1 MKKSE
6 NSFTIG
12 NWQLAKIKKSL
23 ANSVLQIACCLLP
36 IFSFAQNNVGMGTI
50 NPDPSAVLDLQAT
63 DKGFLVPRLPDTAGI
78 TAPVSGL
85 LIYRIPDNTFYYFK
99 GTYWKAIIAGVEING
114 SIGSIGSTGLTGST
128 GSTGSTGLTGSTG
141 TTGSTGS
148 TGSTGLTGSTGSIG
162 SIGATGTTGT
172 TGSTGSTG
180 LISNGTAIGNTT
192 YWDGGVWVL
201 NNNNIYNAGAS
212 VGIGT
217 AATPAV
223 SAKLE
228 LSSTTQG
235 TLITRMTTVQR
246 DAIVSPVE
254 SLLIFNTTT
263 KCFEAWN
270 QGTAAWVA
278 IGCVNCTS
286 PGPFSTSAATNMI
299 GSSFD
304 ANWTISSLATAYFL
318 DVATDIGFFS
328 IVAGYSNLNVG
339 NVLSYGVSGL
349 TCGTYYYR
357 IRATNACGSTANL
370 VTNTVTTIP
379 PSQPSIIT
387 GNTALCKGDN
397 AVAYS
402 VSNVVGVTYTWT
414 YSGLGYTQ
422 ALGGTTNS
430 ITANFSAAATSGT
443 LTVIPSNAC
452 GIGTAQTLAIN
463 LSDSPTTANAGA
475 DITGCDT
482 STATLSGNI
491 ASVGTGSWSVVSGAA
506 TITAANS
513 PTSGIT
519 GLSIPG
525 TATLRWTIS
534 NSPCVASSDEVV
546 ISIIAS
552 PTAAAAS
559 TTPTL
564 CISTVLTNITHA
576 TTGATGIGAATG
588 LPAGVTAAWASNV
601 ITISGTPTASGT
613 FNYTIPLTGGCGT
626 VNATGTI
633 TVTPANTAAAASSTP
648 TLCISTVLTNI
659 THATTGATGI
669 GAATGLPAGV
679 TATWASNTI
688 TISGT
693 PSASG
698 TYNYTIPLTGGCG
711 AVNATGTITVT
722 PANTA
727 AAASTTPTLCIST
740 VLTNITHATTGA
752 TGIGSATG
760 LPAGVTAAW
769 ASNTITISGTP
780 TASGTFSYSIPLI
793 GGCGSVNATGTITVT
808 PANTAAAASSTPTL
822 CISTVLT
829 NITHATTGATGIGAA
844 TGLPAGVTAAWASN
858 VITIIGTPTASG
870 TFNYTIPLTG
880 GCGTV
885 NATGTITVTPA
896 NTAAAASA
904 TPTLCIS
911 TVLTNITHATTGATG
926 IGAAT
931 GLPAGVTATWASNT
945 ITISGTPTASGTFT
959 YSIPLTGGCGSV
971 NATGTITV
979 IATPT
984 NAAAG
989 ADQLI
994 CATTATLAGNTATV
1008 GAGSWTLVSGAGT
1021 ITTSS
1026 SPTSGITGLGVGA
1039 NVFRWTI
1046 SNAPCTATSDDITI
1060 TRSDNPT
1067 AANAGAD
1074 INPACDVTTATL
1086 SANTPTVGTGAWSVI
1101 SGTATVTSTSSP
1113 SSGVTGLAVPG
1124 TATLRWTISNAP
1136 CTASTDEVIITTIA
1150 CCPSTIAITHLIG
1163 SVAPESK
1170 SVTYGV
1176 VTSSLSGA
1184 SKCWITQ
1191 NLGATIQA
1199 ISVTDNTDAAAGW
1212 YWQFNR
1218 KQGYKALGITT
1229 GSTPT
1234 PTFSTASISE
1244 NSDWLAANDP
1254 CTIELGAGWRIP
1266 TYTEWFNADGNGA
1279 WANRSDAYNSV
1290 LKIHAAGNIDNITG
1304 NLNNR
1309 AILGLY
1315 FSSTTKNSTTGGHSY
1330 CNGLP
1335 TSQMDTFTNKN
1346 YGFSLRCLRD

>member
-793 GGCGSVNATGTITVT
+793 GGCGSVNATGTITV
-808 PANTAAAASSTPTL
+808 
-822 CISTVLT
+822 
-829 NITHATTGATGIGAA
+829 
-844 TGLPAGVTAAWASN
+844 
-858 VITIIGTPTASG
+858 
-870 TFNYTIPLTG
+870 
-880 GCGTV
+880 
-885 NATGTITVTPA
+885 
-896 NTAAAASA
+896 
-904 TPTLCIS
+904 
-911 TVLTNITHATTGATG
+911 
-926 IGAAT
+926 
-931 GLPAGVTATWASNT
+931 
-945 ITISGTPTASGTFT
+945 
-959 YSIPLTGGCGSV
+959 
-971 NATGTITV
+971 